1 MSMNANGKKVSKEK
15 SIYQSLKDMLGTDS
29 KVYYIMY
36 LYCPEQLKDGAN
48 NPIRDFDDLKSRY
61 QVFSDTIT
69 EEVCQKYLLEQNCQM
84 AIKWLLKRLHQK
96 KMIELYNTY
105 YQKAL
110 DGDTQAF
117 KAFLDFSETFFKED
131 KENGL
136 TALLSRI
143 PDSEIN
149 KIDEEDYSYTY
160 AE

>member
-110 DGDTQAF
+110 DG
-117 KAFLDFSETFFKED
+117 
-131 KENGL
+131 G
-136 TALLSRI
+136 
-143 PDSEIN
+143 
-149 KIDEEDYSYTY
+149 YTSV
-160 AE
+160 